1 MKNEDTLIFECVRE
15 RDIDFLL
22 MEEWCVNPAFAQFFF
37 KAASSTEITLS
48 ERRAMHSVSD
58 AAYGENDIVLTFR
71 NGKQNV
77 AILVEDKIDAVP
89 QPDQAKR
96 YKLRAEKI
104 TASEQYDKVFIC
116 LVAPQHYLD
125 NDTEPYP
132 CRISYE
138 TIASFL
144 ADGTARG
151 EYKANVLRLAIS
163 QERRRAL
170 PVKNDIVTE
179 FWQNY
184 HAALMAVMPDAI
196 MPYPKI
202 VPINSDWP
210 MIRFPG
216 FSKKVHIVHK
226 MAQGNIDLETGLSE
240 SESREILSKWD
251 TERIMVAQTG
261 KSFVLRIPVPPLDRM
276 QSFDSQESQVHEAFA
291 GIRIFHDCMRKY
303 GLSHIVQST
312 REYTER
318 ALKNEV

>member
-1 MKNEDTLIFECVRE
+1 MKHDETLIFECVRE
-15 RDIDFLL
+15 RDVDLLL
-22 MEEWCVNPAFAQFFF
+22 MEEWCVNPDFTQFFF
-37 KAASSTEITLS
+37 KLAAATETTLS
-48 ERRAMHSVSD
+48 EPRAMHSVSD
-58 AAYGENDIVLTFR
+58 AAYGENDIVLTVRSGSQRF
-71 NGKQNV
+71 
-77 AILVEDKIDAVP
+77 AILVEDKIDALP

-104 TASEQYDKVFIC
+104 IASAQYDKVFIC

-138 TIASFL
+138 RIASFL

-170 PVKNDIVTE
+170 PVKNDIVTD

-184 HAALMAVMPDAI
+184 HAALIKDQPDAI
-196 MPYPKI
+196 MHYPKV

-216 FSKKVHIVHK
+216 FATQMHIVHK

-240 SESREILSKWD
+240 SELRNILSRWNE
-251 TERIMVAQTG
+251 ERIMVAQTG

-276 QSFDSQESQVHEAFA
+276 QSFNSQELAVRETFA
-291 GIRIFHDCMRKY
+291 GIHIFHKCLQKY
-303 GLSHIVQST
+303 GLSMT
-312 REYTER
+312 L
-318 ALKNEV
+318 A